1 MKMFKTL
8 DIRGL
13 SFFKAYQLASE
24 EFKRIKKNGILE
36 LIVDKQKNFTEDFS
50 KWAKSQGGKIF
61 NIEDRHGWKEAKDYL
76 RALSGHPL
84 AVFFNQLPFYSVT
97 DVIVDF
103 PMTINA
109 GIDTYVI
116 KIIPQV
122 G

>member
-1 MKMFKTL
+1 MQPYNKLIELVYRSIEVDQNLEEFIMEMFKTL

-61 NIEDRHGWKEAKDYL
+61 DIEDDHRMVRLFIRKGSRVLK
-76 RALSGHPL
+76 
-84 AVFFNQLPFYSVT
+84 T
-97 DVIVDF
+97 
-103 PMTINA
+103 
-109 GIDTYVI
+109 
-116 KIIPQV
+116 
-122 G
+122 